1 MVTPLTE
8 DEEVDA
14 SAVAPL
20 TEHVLAGG
28 VHAVFILG
36 TMGEGATLDD
46 GRRLTMA
53 QATVEAVAGRVPVLA
68 GVIETSTRRAVT
80 AAQVLAEAKVDVLV
94 VMAPCY
100 YRHPDQT
107 ELLAHFRAVAEA
119 TDLPVV
125 IYDNPHTTKNALT
138 IESVAELAKHPQTVA
153 LKDSTGDISH
163 FAQLARR
170 FAGG

>member
-1 MVTPLTE
+1 M
-8 DEEVDA
+8 
-14 SAVAPL
+14 
-20 TEHVLAGG
+20 
-28 VHAVFILG
+28 
-36 TMGEGATLDD
+36 
-46 GRRLTMA
+46 
-53 QATVEAVAGRVPVLA
+53 
-68 GVIETSTRRAVT
+68 
-80 AAQVLAEAKVDVLV
+80 
-94 VMAPCY
+94 
-100 YRHPDQT
+100 
-107 ELLAHFRAVAEA
+107 AHFRAVAEA